1 MNAVISENVRAR
13 MLGLGMQ
20 GLGSPERH
28 KYVWAG
34 CHAHFYAHKWIGISF
49 LLSIRK
55 NIQIGPLI

>member
-28 KYVWAG
+28 KFVWAG
-34 CHAHFYAHKWIGISF
+34 CHAHFYAHKWI
-49 LLSIRK
+49 
-55 NIQIGPLI
+55 